1 MGLDEHMQE
10 ALRIQDQLAM
20 DDDQF
25 EKFLADRGV
34 SVIPPKGKE
43 EIILFTGPHLGEFNQ
58 PISIPELI
66 EFLFKFSA
74 FCVAS
79 FYMKDLSIEY

>member
-1 MGLDEHMQE
+1 MGIDEHMQE
-10 ALRIQDQLAM
+10 TLRVQDQLGM
-20 DDDQF
+20 NDDQF
-25 EKFLADRGV
+25 EQFLRDRGV
-34 SVIPPKGKE
+34 SCIPVKGQK

-79 FYMKDLSIEY
+79 CYMKVSSR